1 MKSSKQTDE
10 VPVVAGEEWLV
21 FEHQLCFPLYAASN
35 LVLRAYGPLLKPLGL
50 TYPQYLIMLL
60 LWQHRQLSVG
70 ELGQKLYLDSGT
82 LTPLLKRMADAGLVT
97 RNRSEEDQRRVL
109 IDLTDKGRALKSQA
123 VSVPTTMLCR
133 MGGDTEWLRRIKQDL
148 GQLIDTMESADL
160 SN

>member
-1 MKSSKQTDE
+1 MKASKQTGE
-10 VPVVAGEEWLV
+10 PPVVAGEEWLA
-21 FEHQLCFPLYAASN
+21 FEHQLCFPLYASSN

-60 LWQHRQLSVG
+60 LWQHQQLSVG
-70 ELGQKLYLDSGT
+70 ELGQRLYLDSGT

-123 VSVPTTMLCR
+123 VSVPATMLCR
-133 MGGDTEWLRRIKQDL
+133 MGGDIEWLKRIKQDL
-148 GQLIDTMESADL
+148 GQLIDIMESADR